1 MFFYTGAYRICQT
14 RSLTKVLKNARTHCP
29 NYVIQVL
36 LFRDTPLT
44 ANYQL
49 QSALLYALNS
59 QSYSLA
65 QLLLACEMGGIES
78 FDFILPTSSAL
89 MNSIRWLNLILRG
102 RLCQPHTSAALLGYA
117 VGVISVAKSFSVLRP
132 SRSFA
137 SL

>member
-1 MFFYTGAYRICQT
+1 MPNTFTYKCI
-14 RSLTKVLKNARTHCP
+14 KKNARTHCP

-36 LFRDTPLT
+36 LSRDTPLT

-65 QLLLACEMGGIES
+65 RLLLACEMGGIES
-78 FDFILPTSSAL
+78 FDIILPTSSAL
-89 MNSIRWLNLILRG
+89 MNSIRRLNLILRG
-102 RLCQPHTSAALLGYA
+102 RLCQPHTSAALRALLGYA

-132 SRSFA
+132 SRSFV